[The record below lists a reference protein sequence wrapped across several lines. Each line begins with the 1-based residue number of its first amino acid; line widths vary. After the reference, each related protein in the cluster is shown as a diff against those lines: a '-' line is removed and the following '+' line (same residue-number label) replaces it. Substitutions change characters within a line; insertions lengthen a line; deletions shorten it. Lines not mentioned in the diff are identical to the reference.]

1 MPFTCLMLFLIFTT
15 YFGIRG
21 GGTPGKRFCIAVA
34 CQVALVCA
42 VLAYAPNIFR
52 NQEWGMHHIHAYENS
67 IVNVMNHAPY
77 SNIQFS
83 IYGFY
88 AVVYY
93 PFVKLLGDD
102 TFAIALTISFFVFV
116 TYVMFFYAAKRMVK
130 NRLLF
135 GILVL
140 AIGGTAVTFFSRGQ
154 YYQVQPQRFLFPALT
169 MAFLIWQAGGNRNPN
184 QKRIAAAEWILGSAG
199 VLFNLESGLFSL
211 VTISAFHVFERR
223 NRREQLWEAGKRL
236 VYGAGCF
243 LLAYGMVNL
252 YNWMVGGAGIGL
264 KRFIFPFLS
273 AEYDV
278 STLRTPLPDVF
289 AGFFVHI
296 VVFSYTAIRAMAYL
310 WNTKNADEEKRR
322 QRQIQ
327 LTVAISG
334 LCALTYYMNRT
345 AAQCIMISHIPFV
358 LLLGHDAET
367 FWNARKEDLAGIV
380 RQPERLFRLS
390 SSFIAYLLV
399 AWFAIEGVLSV
410 GWSFHNRAT
419 TVWNTD
425 SLHESLEIFQ
435 QEIPRDTLAFGT
447 GMPELYYYLGWDPQI
462 AIGDWSDMNHY
473 GVEEVDRKV
482 SEAESFVMMDGIGYP
497 VPEDFFVV
505 KQVATENFSCTYY
518 MRK

>member
-1 MPFTCLMLFLIFTT
+1 M
-15 YFGIRG
+15 
-21 GGTPGKRFCIAVA
+21 
-34 CQVALVCA
+34 
-42 VLAYAPNIFR
+42 
-52 NQEWGMHHIHAYENS
+52 
-67 IVNVMNHAPY
+67 
-77 SNIQFS
+77 
-83 IYGFY
+83 
-88 AVVYY
+88 
-93 PFVKLLGDD
+93 
-102 TFAIALTISFFVFV
+102 
-116 TYVMFFYAAKRMVK
+116 
-130 NRLLF
+130 
-135 GILVL
+135 
-140 AIGGTAVTFFSRGQ
+140 
-154 YYQVQPQRFLFPALT
+154 
-169 MAFLIWQAGGNRNPN
+169 
-184 QKRIAAAEWILGSAG
+184 
-199 VLFNLESGLFSL
+199 
-211 VTISAFHVFERR
+211 
-223 NRREQLWEAGKRL
+223 

-243 LLAYGMVNL
+243 FLAYGMVNL

-425 SLHESLEIFQ
+425 SLYES
-435 QEIPRDTLAFGT
+435 
-447 GMPELYYYLGWDPQI
+447 
-462 AIGDWSDMNHY
+462 
-473 GVEEVDRKV
+473 
-482 SEAESFVMMDGIGYP
+482 
-497 VPEDFFVV
+497 
-505 KQVATENFSCTYY
+505 
-518 MRK
+518 